1 MRSEQEIRDKM
12 KEFEK
17 LEKDTVT
24 EMNAFKSSDPA
35 ILTEVYINLANKYR
49 ARKETLQ
56 WVLGEIDMK

>member
-17 LEKDTVT
+17 LEKDTV
-24 EMNAFKSSDPA
+24 EDMNMYINSGPLAD
-35 ILTEVYINLANKYR
+35 VYIKLANKYR

-56 WVLGEIDMK
+56 WVLGEFDMK